1 MAKIIELPY
10 ANSAM
15 SMFIFLP
22 DDYEGVDELENKLK
36 TYDLTKVTSLMMEYN
51 VQVNLPKFKST
62 FSINFNEILK
72 KVI

>member
-15 SMFIFLP
+15 SMFVFLP
-22 DDYEGVDELENKLK
+22 DHYEGVDELENKLK